1 MRWASPG
8 KGGFT
13 AASPMVR
20 HLGAERALNHFGQS
34 WEGISPADPSQFH
47 TPALVSQTGRKPLG
61 LKCLR
66 SCAYT

>member
-8 KGGFT
+8 KGDFA

-20 HLGAERALNHFGQS
+20 HLRAEHALNHFGQRR
-34 WEGISPADPSQFH
+34 EGINPADPTRFRS
-47 TPALVSQTGRKPLG
+47 PALVSQTGRKPLG